1 MPSFK
6 DRFRSSRK
14 SKKNKETAS
23 STATDDSTTASGLCT
38 NVSILSALTTADD
51 HSGGVV
57 LSNHQTYY
65 SVEYCK

>member
-14 SKKNKETAS
+14 SKKNKENS
-23 STATDDSTTASGLCT
+23 SNVNDDSTTASGLCT
-38 NVSILSALTTADD
+38 SISPVNALATTDD
-51 HSGGVV
+51 HASSAV